1 MPRGTIYF
9 DVETHS
15 ATQLYTMD
23 PEEFIRLI
31 GYKWRKKDDV
41 VITTSIDQLIE
52 EMDKARWIV
61 GHNIH
66 AFDFK
71 AVYGPWSDV
80 WLELTE
86 QGRVLNTW
94 THAVLVNPA
103 PYSYIN
109 RKGRKALAD
118 SPDKMKAWFGLDEQ
132 AHQLGVP
139 GKSMDLSVL
148 AKEFGD
154 PALKGKAREIDG
166 YGKIPQDDERYREYL
181 KHDVLAEEAVADGL
195 LELGPINDYALREQ
209 RIEARKEV
217 IASNG
222 VRVDQKAA
230 EAREAELT
238 QKRETIMLSLV
249 QKYDFPTEGKQP
261 WRTNEGK
268 AAIVEALKDVG
279 INPEK
284 KKDWP
289 RTDTGNI
296 SLGGK
301 VLLEQTKGTEA
312 SDFGEALAELMG
324 QRSLARLALDSMHAD
339 GFAHPDITMLQR
351 SGRWSTTKPGLTIWT
366 ANGPGA
372 VEKSYFIPDN
382 DDEVMFG
389 IDLSNADARV
399 VAAYSGDT
407 KYAERFEPGADGH
420 MINAL
425 AAWGEALVQSD
436 PKKFRQLA
444 KPLGHGWSYGGQAKT
459 LSKQT
464 GTPFQ
469 DAKTFCDGMN
479 KTYKVLVGWQNKIRA
494 YAHAH
499 GYVMNDWGRKM
510 WVEKGR
516 EFTQAP
522 ALIGQSG
529 TREIMCD
536 ILLDMPLWLLK
547 CVKMQV
553 HDEFIFSVPKKHFK
567 KYRDHAVKVMT
578 RSFKPR
584 YGGQLIEFP
593 ASAGPAGQNWYEA
606 GH

>member
-9 DVETHS
+9 DIESHE
-15 ATQLYTMD
+15 AGQLYTMD
-23 PEEFIRLI
+23 PEEFTRLI

-41 VITTSIDQLIE
+41 RITTSLDELIE
-52 EMDKARWIV
+52 ELDRARWIV

-71 AVYGPWSDV
+71 AVYGPWSDI

-109 RKGRKALAD
+109 RKGKQALAD
-118 SPDKMKAWFGLDEQ
+118 TPDKMKAWFGLDEQ

-139 GKSMDLSVL
+139 GKSMELSVL

-154 PALKGKAREIDG
+154 PTLKPAARIIDG
-166 YGKIPQDDERYREYL
+166 YGKIPQDDPRYREYL
-181 KHDVLAEEAVADGL
+181 KHDVLASEAVADGL

-230 EAREAELT
+230 QARVDELA
-238 QKRETIMLSLV
+238 QKREVIMLGLV
-249 QKYDFPTEGKQP
+249 DKYNFPTEGKQP

-268 AAIVEALKDVG
+268 AAIVEALKDAG

-284 KKDWP
+284 KKGWP
-289 RTDTGNI
+289 RTNTGNI

-301 VLLEQTKGTEA
+301 VLLEQTKDTPA

-324 QRSLARLALDSMHAD
+324 QRSLAQLALDSVHAD

-351 SGRWSTTKPGLTIWT
+351 SGRWSTTKPGLTVWT

-372 VEKSYFIPDN
+372 VEKAYFIPDN

-399 VAAYSGDT
+399 VAAYSGDK

-420 MINAL
+420 MINAY
-425 AAWGEALVQSD
+425 AAWGSLVDTD
-436 PKKFRQLA
+436 PKRYRQLA
-444 KPLGHGWSYGGQAKT
+444 KPLGHGWSYGGQANT

-464 GTPFQ
+464 GTPLA
-469 DAKTFCDGMN
+469 DAKQFCDGMN
-479 KTYKVLVGWQNKIRA
+479 KTYKVLVGWQNKVRA

-499 GYVMNDWGRKM
+499 GYVINDWGRKM

-553 HDEFIFSVPKKHFK
+553 HDEFIFSVPRKHFE
-567 KYRDHAVKVMT
+567 KYRAYAVKIMT

-593 ASAGPAGQNWYEA
+593 ASAGPAGTNWYEA

>member
-9 DVETHS
+9 DIESHE
-15 ATQLYTMD
+15 AGQLYTMD
-23 PEEFIRLI
+23 PENFTRLI
-31 GYKWRKKDDV
+31 GYNWRNKDEV
-41 VITTSIDQLIE
+41 RITTSLDELIE
-52 EMDKARWIV
+52 ELDKARWIV

-80 WLELTE
+80 WLDLTE

-103 PYSYIN
+103 PHSYIN
-109 RKGRKALAD
+109 RHGKKALAN
-118 SPDKMKAWFGLDEQ
+118 SPDKMKSWFGLDEQ

-139 GKSMDLSVL
+139 GKSMDLAVL

-166 YGKIPQDDERYREYL
+166 YGKIPVDDPRYRDYL
-181 KHDVLAEEAVADGL
+181 KHDVLASRHVADAL
-195 LELGPINDYALREQ
+195 IELGPINDYALREQ

-222 VRVDQKAA
+222 VRVDQQAA
-230 EAREAELT
+230 QAREAELA
-238 QKRETIMLSLV
+238 QKRDVIMLNLV
-249 QKYDFPTEGKQP
+249 EKYDFPTEGKQP

-268 AAIVEALKDVG
+268 AAIVEALKDAG

-284 KKDWP
+284 KRDWP

-296 SLGGK
+296 SLGGQ
-301 VLLEQTKGTEA
+301 VLLEQTKGTSAE
-312 SDFGEALAELMG
+312 DFGQALAELMG

-351 SGRWSTTKPGLTIWT
+351 SGRWSTTKPGLTVWT

-372 VEKSYFIPDN
+372 VEKSYFIPDD

-399 VAAYSGDT
+399 VAAYSGDK
-407 KYAERFEPGADGH
+407 KYAERFVEGADGH
-420 MINAL
+420 MINAY
-425 AAWGEALVQSD
+425 AAWGSLVDTD
-436 PKKFRQLA
+436 PKKYRQLA
-444 KPLGHGWSYGGQAKT
+444 KPLGHGWSYGGRPNT

-464 GTPFQ
+464 GTPLA
-469 DAKTFCDGMN
+469 DAKTFCEGMDS
-479 KTYKVLVGWQNKIRA
+479 TYKVLVAWQNKVRA

-499 GYVMNDWGRKM
+499 GYVLNDWGRKM
-510 WVEKGR
+510 FVEKGR

-522 ALIGQSG
+522 ALMGQSG

-553 HDEFIFSVPKKHFK
+553 HDEFIFSVPRKHFK
-567 KYRDHAVKVMT
+567 KYRDFAQKLMT
-578 RSFKPR
+578 RSFKPKH
-584 YGGQLIEFP
+584 GGQLIEFP
-593 ASAGPAGQNWYEA
+593 ASAGPAGENWYEA

>member
-1 MPRGTIYF
+1 M
-9 DVETHS
+9 V
-15 ATQLYTMD
+15 
-23 PEEFIRLI
+23 PEDFTRLI
-31 GYKWRKKDDV
+31 GYNWRNKEEV
-41 VITTSIDQLIE
+41 RITTSLDELIE

-71 AVYGPWSDV
+71 AVYGPWNDK

-86 QGRVLNTW
+86 EGRVLNTW

-103 PYSYIN
+103 PHSYIN
-109 RKGRKALAD
+109 RHGKKALAD

-139 GKSMDLSVL
+139 GKSMELSVL

-154 PALKGKAREIDG
+154 PELKPAARIVDG
-166 YGKIPQDDERYREYL
+166 YGKIPQDDPRYREYL
-181 KHDVLAEEAVADGL
+181 KHDVLASKHVADAL
-195 LELGPINDYALREQ
+195 IELGPINDYALREQ

-222 VRVDQKAA
+222 VRVDQELAKARV
-230 EAREAELT
+230 EELSV
-238 QKRETIMLSLV
+238 KREQIMLRLV
-249 QKYDFPTEGKQP
+249 EEYDFPTEGKQP
-261 WRTNEGK
+261 WRSNEGK

-284 KKDWP
+284 QKDWP

-301 VLLEQTKGTEA
+301 VLLEQTKGTPAE
-312 SDFGEALAELMG
+312 DFGSALAELMG
-324 QRSLARLALDSMHAD
+324 QRSLAQLALDSVHAD

-351 SGRWSTTKPGLTIWT
+351 SGRWSTTKPGLTVWT

-382 DDEVMFG
+382 PDEVMFG

-425 AAWGEALVQSD
+425 AAWGKALVESD

-444 KPLGHGWSYGGQAKT
+444 KPLGHGWSYGGQANT

-464 GTPFQ
+464 GTPLK
-469 DAKTFCDGMN
+469 DARQFCDGMA
-479 KTYKVLVGWQNKIRA
+479 KAFKVLVGWQNKIRA

-499 GYVMNDWGRKM
+499 GYVVNDWGRKM
-510 WVEKGR
+510 PVEKGR

-536 ILLDMPLWLLK
+536 ILLDMPMWLLK

-553 HDEFIFSVPKKHFK
+553 HDEFIFSVPARHFD
-567 KYRDHAVKVMT
+567 KYRDFAVKLMT
-578 RSFKPR
+578 RSFKPKH
-584 YGGQLIEFP
+584 GGQRIEFP
-593 ASAGPAGQNWYEA
+593 ATGGPAGRNWYEA

>member
-15 ATQLYTMD
+15 ATKLYTMD
-23 PEEFIRLI
+23 PEDFVRLI
-31 GYKWRKKDDV
+31 GYKWRGKDEV
-41 VITTSIDQLIE
+41 RITTSLDEIKE
-52 EMDKARWIV
+52 EIDKARWIV
-61 GHNIH
+61 GHNLH

-71 AVYGPWSDV
+71 AVYGCWDDT

-109 RKGRKALAD
+109 RHGKNAFAD
-118 SPDKMKAWFGLDEQ
+118 SPDKIKKWFALDEQ

-139 GKSMDLSVL
+139 GKSMDLAVL

-154 PALKGKAREIDG
+154 PELKGKAREIDG
-166 YGKIPQDDERYREYL
+166 YGKIPQDDERYWDYL
-181 KHDVLAEEAVADGL
+181 THDVLASESVADGL
-195 LELGPINDYALREQ
+195 LELGGIDAYALREQ
-209 RIEARKEV
+209 RVEARKEV

-222 VRVDQKAA
+222 VRVD
-230 EAREAELT
+230 REAAQARVDELAA
-238 QKRETIMLSLV
+238 KREVIMLRLV
-249 QKYDFPTEGKQP
+249 DKYDFPTEGKQP

-268 AAIVEALKDVG
+268 AAIVQALKDVG

-289 RTDTGNI
+289 RTNTGNI

-301 VLLEQTKGTEA
+301 VLVEQTQGTPAEE
-312 SDFGEALAELMG
+312 FGQALGELMG
-324 QRSLARLALDSMHAD
+324 QRSLAQLALDSMHPD

-351 SGRWSTTKPGLTIWT
+351 SGRWSTTKPGLTVWT

-372 VEKSYFIPDN
+372 VEKAYFIPDD

-399 VAAYSGDT
+399 VAAYSGDR

-420 MINAL
+420 MINAY
-425 AAWGEALVQSD
+425 AAWGDLVDTD
-436 PKKFRQLA
+436 PKRYRQLA
-444 KPLGHGWSYGGQAKT
+444 KPLGHGWSYGGQANT

-464 GTPFQ
+464 GTPLS
-469 DAKTFCDGMN
+469 DAKQFCDGMN
-479 KTYKVLVGWQNKIRA
+479 RTYKVLVGWQNKVRA

-499 GYVMNDWGRKM
+499 GFVINDWGRKM
-510 WVEKGR
+510 PVEKGR

-553 HDEFIFSVPKKHFK
+553 HDEFIFSVPRKHFNK
-567 KYRDHAVKVMT
+567 FRDFAQKLMT

-593 ASAGPAGQNWYEA
+593 ASAGPAGENWYEA

>member
-15 ATQLYTMD
+15 ATKLYTMD
-23 PEEFIRLI
+23 PEDFVRLI
-31 GYKWRKKDDV
+31 GYKWRGKDDV
-41 VITTSIDQLIE
+41 RITTSLDEIKE
-52 EMDKARWIV
+52 EIDKARWIV
-61 GHNIH
+61 GHNLH

-71 AVYGPWSDV
+71 AVYGCWDDT

-109 RKGRKALAD
+109 RHGKNAFAD
-118 SPDKMKAWFGLDEQ
+118 SPDKMKKWFALDEQ

-139 GKSMDLSVL
+139 GKSMDLAVL

-154 PALKGKAREIDG
+154 PELKGKAREIDG
-166 YGKIPQDDERYREYL
+166 YGKIPQDDERYWDYL
-181 KHDVLAEEAVADGL
+181 THDVLASESVADGL
-195 LELGPINDYALREQ
+195 LELGGIDAYALREQ
-209 RIEARKEV
+209 RVEARKEV

-222 VRVDQKAA
+222 VRVD
-230 EAREAELT
+230 REAAQARVDELAA
-238 QKRETIMLSLV
+238 KREVIMLRLV
-249 QKYDFPTEGKQP
+249 DKYDFPTEGKQP

-268 AAIVEALKDVG
+268 AAIVQALKDVG

-289 RTDTGNI
+289 RTNTGNI

-301 VLLEQTKGTEA
+301 VLVEQTQGTPAEE
-312 SDFGEALAELMG
+312 FGQALGELMG
-324 QRSLARLALDSMHAD
+324 QRSLAQLALDSMHPD

-351 SGRWSTTKPGLTIWT
+351 SGRWSTTKPGLTVWT

-372 VEKSYFIPDN
+372 VEKAYFIPDD

-399 VAAYSGDT
+399 VAAYSGDR

-420 MINAL
+420 MINAY
-425 AAWGEALVQSD
+425 AAWGDLVDTD
-436 PKKFRQLA
+436 PKRYRQLA
-444 KPLGHGWSYGGQAKT
+444 KPLGHGWSYGGQANT

-464 GTPFQ
+464 GTPLS
-469 DAKTFCDGMN
+469 DAKQFCDGMN
-479 KTYKVLVGWQNKIRA
+479 RTYKVLVGWQNKVRA

-499 GYVMNDWGRKM
+499 GFVINDWGRKM
-510 WVEKGR
+510 PVEKGR

-553 HDEFIFSVPKKHFK
+553 HDEFIFSVPRKHFNK
-567 KYRDHAVKVMT
+567 FRDFAQKLMT

-593 ASAGPAGQNWYEA
+593 ASAGPAGENWYEA